1 MKHQIRRFGVF
12 QTAMVMGVLYV
23 MLGVIVLPFVYIAAS
38 FAPEE
43 SGLGTGVAI
52 AMPLIYGVAGFIFGA
67 LGSAL
72 YNLVAGWVGGIEI
85 ELETPGV

>member
-23 MLGVIVLPFVYIAAS
+23 LIGVIFLPFFYIAAS

-43 SGLGTGVAI
+43 TGFGTGFAI

-85 ELETPGV
+85 ELETPGA